1 MWMEL
6 HCLGPHCYPTTLHVP
21 THFLSH
27 FQAFIWTQCR
37 HTTLSVS
44 IAMPRPGIQSR
55 VWPSLRLLQTTP
67 KKNLQHVA
75 KFKLMN
81 RTELVSV
88 SCFTI
93 VSLQG
98 LVVWDCS
105 PWQWGC
111 SSRHCVFF
119 LPPVS
124 SLTLLWHNGTAPHQR
139 AVQSERDGQSQ

>member
-37 HTTLSVS
+37 HTTFPVS

-55 VWPSLRLLQTTP
+55 VCPSNNP
-67 KKNLQHVA
+67 EKKNFSMLLNLNSWTGRNSYP
-75 KFKLMN
+75 FP
-81 RTELVSV
+81 
-88 SCFTI
+88 
-93 VSLQG
+93 VSLLFLCRDWSFEIVRPDNG
-98 LVVWDCS
+98 AAAAGIVFF
-105 PWQWGC
+105 
-111 SSRHCVFF
+111 FF

-124 SLTLLWHNGTAPHQR
+124 GLTLLWHNGTAPHQR

>member
-37 HTTLSVS
+37 HTTFSVS

-55 VWPSLRLLQTTP
+55 VWVSFKQPRKKIFSMLL
-67 KKNLQHVA
+67 NLNSWTGRNSYP
-75 KFKLMN
+75 FP
-81 RTELVSV
+81 
-88 SCFTI
+88 
-93 VSLQG
+93 VSLLFLCRDWSFQIVRPDNG
-98 LVVWDCS
+98 AAAA
-105 PWQWGC
+105 GI
-111 SSRHCVFF
+111 VFF
-119 LPPVS
+119 FSPPVS
-124 SLTLLWHNGTAPHQR
+124 GLTLLWHNGTAPHQR